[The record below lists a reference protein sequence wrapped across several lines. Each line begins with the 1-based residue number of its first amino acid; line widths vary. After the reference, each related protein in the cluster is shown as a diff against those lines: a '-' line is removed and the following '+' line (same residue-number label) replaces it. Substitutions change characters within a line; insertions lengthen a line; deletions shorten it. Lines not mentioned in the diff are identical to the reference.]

1 MMITF
6 NSRITKKGNLD
17 VSPQVLDILGLSA
30 GDNVLVTLD
39 ADIFNEVK
47 IPPEILEEAG
57 IDESRGLEIYT
68 DDGCVIISEAECCDE

>member
-1 MMITF
+1 MITF

>member
-1 MMITF
+1 MITF
-6 NSRITKKGNLD
+6 NSRITKKGNLE

-30 GDNVLVTLD
+30 GDNVSVTLD
-39 ADIFNEVK
+39 ADIFDEVK
-47 IPPEILEEAG
+47 IPSEILKEAG

>member
-1 MMITF
+1 MITF

-68 DDGCVIISEAECCDE
+68 DYGCVIISEAECCDE

>member
-1 MMITF
+1 MITF

-68 DDGCVIISEAECCDE
+68 DDSCVIISEAECCDE